1 MEASRAAGCRAACLP
16 GCSVRQEVPDAQSGL
31 LPPVCKSPAAESRRK
46 AASHRKT
53 GPARVR
59 FKFVGAG
66 ADYHLPEG
74 NTADVSIAIW
84 EDRQPIASSNKWN
97 MAADMSRNNQEARMP
112 AMRTSQEVQ
121 SMNFC
126 HKHGIKSGY

>member
-1 MEASRAAGCRAACLP
+1 MRNRDYSTGCANPLRH
-16 GCSVRQEVPDAQSGL
+16 SVIE
-31 LPPVCKSPAAESRRK
+31 K

-53 GPARVR
+53 GPLRVR

-84 EDRQPIASSNKWN
+84 EDRQPIASSNELN
-97 MAADMSRNNQEARMP
+97 MAGHMSRNNQEARMP
-112 AMRTSQEVQ
+112 AMRASQEVR
-121 SMNFC
+121 SRNHIPMATE
-126 HKHGIKSGY
+126 

>member
-1 MEASRAAGCRAACLP
+1 MRNRDYSTGCANPLRH
-16 GCSVRQEVPDAQSGL
+16 SVIE
-31 LPPVCKSPAAESRRK
+31 K

-53 GPARVR
+53 GPLRAR

-84 EDRQPIASSNKWN
+84 EDRQPIASSNKFN
-97 MAADMSRNNQEARMP
+97 MAAYMSRNNQEARMP
-112 AMRTSQEVQ
+112 AMRVPQEVR
-121 SMNFC
+121 SRNHIPMATE
-126 HKHGIKSGY
+126 